1 MTIPPNRFLQ
11 RRHFLTMSSMAG
23 MGTLLPN
30 FLFEADQK
38 TNFLKTNPPK
48 IFLVTWRGMTDVER
62 GFMAY
67 WKSQGID
74 PIYTHCDGALNI
86 DRLIDIKKEIMATQP
101 DLVHTWGTQTTT
113 TMVGPFDK
121 PDPVIGHRIP
131 LVFTAVTDPIASK
144 IVKNFTN
151 HGRNLA
157 GLTHTAPLLTQLI
170 AINNYQPIKTL
181 GVIYDKTALNSQI
194 FVGHLQN
201 IAKEQNFKLSLAPY
215 PLYSNGTVNTSE
227 EVNAQLVDQIAK
239 DGANWLYFG
248 PDTLIFTQ
256 HVSLS
261 KLATAKKILTFAA
274 VETLISPA
282 SQTLMGLVSDF
293 DQLGMLAAFKG
304 RELLSGK
311 ANVTVEYL
319 EQYQLIVKVATAK
332 ALGIFPPLSL
342 LNKAQLQ

>member
-11 RRHFLTMSSMAG
+11 RRQFMTMSSMAG
-23 MGTLLPN
+23 MGALLPN
-30 FLFEADQK
+30 FSFAADQK
-38 TNFLKTNPPK
+38 TNFLKANPPK

-67 WKSQGID
+67 WKSQGIN
-74 PIYTHCDGALNI
+74 PIYIHRDGALKI
-86 DRLIDIKKEIMATQP
+86 DNLIAIKKEIMDTQP

-113 TMVGPFDK
+113 TMVGHFDK
-121 PDPVIGHRIP
+121 PDPIIGNRIP
-131 LVFTAVTDPIASK
+131 LVFTAVTDPIASN
-144 IVKNFTN
+144 IVKTLTN

-157 GLTHTAPLLTQLI
+157 GLSHTAPLLTQLI
-170 AINNYQPIKTL
+170 AINSYQPIKTL
-181 GVIYDKTALNSQI
+181 GVIYDKTALNSKI
-194 FVGHLQN
+194 FVGLLQN
-201 IAKEQNFKLSLAPY
+201 VAKEQNFKLALAPY
-215 PLYSNGTVNTSE
+215 PLHPNGTVNASE
-227 EVNAQLVDQIAK
+227 EINAQLVDQIAR

-304 RELLSGK
+304 RELLSGRTNI
-311 ANVTVEYL
+311 AVEYL
-319 EQYQLIVKVATAK
+319 EHYQLLVKVATAK
-332 ALGIFPPLSL
+332 ALGVFPPLSL